1 MDSKRRN
8 AQEELERRENEAKK
22 ARNDENQ
29 AKAEYEAH
37 LARLREEGAK
47 RRQENWNSENIQ
59 KEGEIK
65 SMGYGKKKKLIH
77 VTELP
82 EPTELDCAL
91 KFKWKRKKYDFSEQD
106 LQQMLSP
113 LASIDTVALSQKKKG
128 SALVVFNTVVDAVSF
143 FDRYSVSFD

>member
-65 SMGYGKKKKLIH
+65 SMGYGKKKKTHTCNRI
-77 VTELP
+77 
-82 EPTELDCAL
+82 A
-91 KFKWKRKKYDFSEQD
+91 
-106 LQQMLSP
+106 
-113 LASIDTVALSQKKKG
+113 
-128 SALVVFNTVVDAVSF
+128 
-143 FDRYSVSFD
+143 